1 MCFAPFKKFY
11 RQMRNPKFSAAS
23 DVYASMFFCDF
34 INFFIVVFGYK
45 DFGPVVRI
53 DLSISFF
60 YLIDGYYFILHT
72 LSFLSE
78 IWLCTREE
86 TCTFNFS
93 IADRRKVFIVW
104 ISCFELLISC
114 SKQFVLN
121 YFHRL

>member
-60 YLIDGYYFILHT
+60 YLIDGYYLILHT
-72 LSFLSE
+72 LSFSSE

-93 IADRRKVFIVW
+93 IADRRK
-104 ISCFELLISC
+104 
-114 SKQFVLN
+114 QFSLFGFFVSNYLFLVLN
-121 YFHRL
+121 NSC

>member
-60 YLIDGYYFILHT
+60 LLNPWILFDLTYIELFIGKYGLVLLRKHVPLIFQL
-72 LSFLSE
+72 
-78 IWLCTREE
+78 
-86 TCTFNFS
+86 
-93 IADRRKVFIVW
+93 IADRRKQFLIVW
-104 ISCFELLISC
+104 IFCFELLIS
-114 SKQFVLN
+114 VLN
-121 YFHRL
+121 NSC